1 MLCLDKGSKTVIYY
15 LPQQCF
21 AHPSLAP
28 LPRTYEWM
36 TELSPGSQFL
46 CSCPRTVGTSILPS
60 LELLCLFSSHSPS
73 GSFAPYV
80 AFCATPFMFYSF
92 FTINNKVTQ
101 LFIFKIILFAF
112 FFFLCLT
119 TELKMSYC
127 IYFDTYFVTSFTLIF
142 LGFPSHWMGFSRG
155 CISGL
160 SHPKF
165 SEYWGVNKVWYHIWG
180 YYKRFQQG
188 KEKLNFKRKF
198 SKGKCV

>member
-1 MLCLDKGSKTVIYY
+1 MLFLDKGSKTVIYY

-28 LPRTYEWM
+28 LPHTYEWM

-92 FTINNKVTQ
+92 FIINNNVTQ
-101 LFIFKIILFAF
+101 LFIFKIILFPF
-112 FFFLCLT
+112 FFCVWLLNLKLVTLFILTLTLLHHSRWYSLAFL
-119 TELKMSYC
+119 
-127 IYFDTYFVTSFTLIF
+127 LIEWGF
-142 LGFPSHWMGFSRG
+142 LGVPFLDYHIQNSASTEGLTRCDTTFEEIIKSFSR
-155 CISGL
+155 
-160 SHPKF
+160 
-165 SEYWGVNKVWYHIWG
+165 
-180 YYKRFQQG
+180 
-188 KEKLNFKRKF
+188 EKKSFI